1 MSSEKFCLS
10 WNDFKTNAS
19 QSFDLLRKENLFYD
33 VTLVSEEQ
41 VNVKAHK
48 AALSMCSNFFKNIL
62 KSNNHSHPWLF
73 LGGISSKNIE
83 YVMNYIYNGEVKLFQ
98 DEIDSFLDA
107 AQKLQ
112 IDGLLSSNKAEDD
125 QENIN
130 EGNHTN
136 ISGMDVYDQSYPQY
150 SSPQVKEIKRFQ
162 ESKKVALVAK
172 NYTLDSNNQKEIN
185 QMVNNMIFKDN
196 SGMITCNSCGKS
208 SRDLGN
214 MQRHA
219 ETHIEGISYTCN
231 YAGCGKTFRSRNALN
246 IHKTRFSHKN

>member
-62 KSNNHSHPWLF
+62 KSNDHSHPWLF

-83 YVMNYIYNGEVKLFQ
+83 YVMNYIY
-98 DEIDSFLDA
+98 D
-107 AQKLQ
+107 LQ
-112 IDGLLSSNKAEDD
+112 G
-125 QENIN
+125 Q
-130 EGNHTN
+130 
-136 ISGMDVYDQSYPQY
+136 QC
-150 SSPQVKEIKRFQ
+150 
-162 ESKKVALVAK
+162 
-172 NYTLDSNNQKEIN
+172 
-185 QMVNNMIFKDN
+185 

-219 ETHIEGISYTCN
+219 ETYIEGISYTCN